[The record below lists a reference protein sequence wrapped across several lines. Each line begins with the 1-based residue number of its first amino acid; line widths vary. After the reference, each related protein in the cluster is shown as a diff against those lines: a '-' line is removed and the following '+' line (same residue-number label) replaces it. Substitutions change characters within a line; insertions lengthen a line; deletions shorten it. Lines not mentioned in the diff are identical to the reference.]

1 MSWSLFLPL
10 VLGAFA
16 YAVVSVVAGVISGRG
31 NEAGAERA
39 RDYGF
44 LLLLAIGAWIVI
56 LVLVALINKPNSVG
70 DMLIIMLVVVAFFAI
85 LLLVF
90 FGISQLIGAVGRGT
104 TRRRRVTTDDL

>member
-10 VLGAFA
+10 VLGAVA
-16 YAVVSVVAGVISGRG
+16 YGVISVVAGVISGRG

-90 FGISQLIGAVGRGT
+90 FGISQLIGVVSRAM
-104 TRRRRVTTDDL
+104 TRRRRVTTDEL

>member
-1 MSWSLFLPL
+1 VTWGLFLPL
-10 VLGAFA
+10 VLGAVA
-16 YAVVSVVAGVISGRG
+16 YGVISVVAGVISSRG
-31 NEAGAERA
+31 NQAGAERV

-44 LLLLAIGAWIVI
+44 LLLLAIAAWIVI

-90 FGISQLIGAVGRGT
+90 FGISQLIGMVSRGM
-104 TRRRRVTTDDL
+104 TRRKRVTTDEL

>member
-1 MSWSLFLPL
+1 VSWSLFLPL
-10 VLGAFA
+10 VLGAVA
-16 YAVVSVVAGVISGRG
+16 YGVISVVAGVISGRG
-31 NEAGAERA
+31 NEAGAERI

-90 FGISQLIGAVGRGT
+90 FGISQLIGIVGRGM
-104 TRRRRVTTDDL
+104 TRRKRVTTDEL